1 MRKQSAVLALIAL
14 LLSASAYAQRTTA
27 TVRGTVRDST
37 QAVLP
42 GATVTVVNTDT
53 GLTRA
58 TVTNNVGAYSVGE
71 LPIGRYKISAEL
83 QGFKTA
89 TRTDVIL
96 RVADDLGL
104 DFELAAGQVSEV
116 VTVSGVS
123 PT

>member
-1 MRKQSAVLALIAL
+1 MRKQSVVFALLAVLLP
-14 LLSASAYAQRTTA
+14 ASSYAQRTTA

-42 GATVTVVNTDT
+42 GATVTVVNQDT

-58 TVTNNVGAYSVGE
+58 TVTNSVGAYVAAE
-71 LPIGRYKISAEL
+71 LPIGRYKITAEL

-96 RVADDLGL
+96 KVADDLGL
-104 DFELAAGQVSEV
+104 DFELSA
-116 VTVSGVS
+116 
-123 PT
+123 

>member
-1 MRKQSAVLALIAL
+1 MRKQSLLLAIFAL
-14 LLSASAYAQRTTA
+14 LMSAPAYAQRTTA

-42 GATVTVVNTDT
+42 GATVTVTNTDT

-58 TVTNNVGAYSVGE
+58 TVTNSVGAYVVPE
-71 LPIGRYKISAEL
+71 LPVGRYKITAEL

-89 TRTDVIL
+89 SRTDVSL

-104 DFELAAGQVSEV
+104 DFELAAG
-116 VTVSGVS
+116 
-123 PT
+123 